1 MHHRDGRPA
10 LDADESLYH
19 QCDHVQ
25 DSRNAEAPATA
36 AVPSDHDQL
45 NKPPVSPPKMYI
57 MYPSKPYASCYVNLD
72 RCTVFEVRYLE
83 TLRREKPGPC
93 VSNVLD
99 DPKIFSRVAG
109 APGAHPPSFWIP

>member
-1 MHHRDGRPA
+1 MAGQRWTLTRVCTTSVITYKIAATRKRPP
-10 LDADESLYH
+10 L
-19 QCDHVQ
+19 Q
-25 DSRNAEAPATA
+25 PF
-36 AVPSDHDQL
+36 PSDHDQL